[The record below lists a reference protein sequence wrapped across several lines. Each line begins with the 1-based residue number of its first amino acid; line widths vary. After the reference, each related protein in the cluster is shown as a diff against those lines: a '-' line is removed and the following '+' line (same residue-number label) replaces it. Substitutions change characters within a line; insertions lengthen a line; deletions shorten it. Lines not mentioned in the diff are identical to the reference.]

1 MVHFKNLR
9 LRPHKGLQG
18 ADLMELRQINVI
30 CGPNNSGKTTVL
42 ECIASES
49 LRSIGIEADPE
60 TPQRL
65 ARQSVLSAGWK
76 DQSALD
82 QKYFGAVGDAWK
94 TRSYWFAGESEELWK
109 PIGSNWRRNFGTWA
123 DPAQALKAHFER
135 LFEPS
140 TKSALVPPKRRLEIT
155 RKTNASET
163 IQTDG
168 AGLLNFL
175 FTAKNQEESSRA
187 RKDYDRICDSFRN
200 ITQGFEFGVFLQHD
214 TQIRLRFR
222 RAGGEWVNAESCGLG
237 LQDIL
242 VMLYFAISGDHD
254 VVLIEEP
261 ENHLHPEIQR
271 RLFSFI
277 REETKRQF
285 FLSTHSSVFLNTQ
298 LADHVFLCRFDKSVT
313 VQNATSRAIVL
324 SELGYSIADNLVS
337 DVIVLCEGP
346 TDKVVLE
353 EFFTKLGL
361 DRRINIKIWPL
372 GGDIMTQL
380 DLSVFSESYR
390 VVALVDKDPGSS
402 TIRRRFLEKCRDF
415 KIECHRLERYA
426 LENYFSVR
434 AMKAVIPR
442 FPNDIDKIDFDKPVA
457 EQIGFQVKGNATRI
471 AKEMQLDEIEGT
483 DLFEFL
489 EKIGGS

>member
-1 MVHFKNLR
+1 M
-9 LRPHKGLQG
+9 
-18 ADLMELRQINVI
+18 
-30 CGPNNSGKTTVL
+30 
-42 ECIASES
+42 
-49 LRSIGIEADPE
+49 
-60 TPQRL
+60 
-65 ARQSVLSAGWK
+65 
-76 DQSALD
+76 
-82 QKYFGAVGDAWK
+82 
-94 TRSYWFAGESEELWK
+94 
-109 PIGSNWRRNFGTWA
+109 
-123 DPAQALKAHFER
+123 
-135 LFEPS
+135 
-140 TKSALVPPKRRLEIT
+140 
-155 RKTNASET
+155 
-163 IQTDG
+163 
-168 AGLLNFL
+168 
-175 FTAKNQEESSRA
+175 
-187 RKDYDRICDSFRN
+187 
-200 ITQGFEFGVFLQHD
+200 
-214 TQIRLRFR
+214 
-222 RAGGEWVNAESCGLG
+222 
-237 LQDIL
+237 
-242 VMLYFAISGDHD
+242 
-254 VVLIEEP
+254 
-261 ENHLHPEIQR
+261 
-271 RLFSFI
+271 
-277 REETKRQF
+277 
-285 FLSTHSSVFLNTQ
+285 
-298 LADHVFLCRFDKSVT
+298 FLCRFDKSVT